1 MEEFE
6 GLEIKEEDLENLSA
20 EELVDLK
27 VELEDLIA
35 KCDELIEMADESLN
49 S

>member
-1 MEEFE
+1 MDENMLNISDEQ
-6 GLEIKEEDLENLSA
+6 LKNLSA

-27 VELEDLIA
+27 VDLEELIYKIDDLIDE
-35 KCDELIEMADESLN
+35 CDEIIN

>member
-1 MEEFE
+1 M
-6 GLEIKEEDLENLSA
+6 DENMLNISDEQLDGLSA

-27 VELEDLIA
+27 VELEDLMDKIDNLIED
-35 KCDELIEMADESLN
+35 CDEVIN